1 MHQAMHR
8 TAVISAGAVSSIAL
22 IDRLWILSCHALTNL
37 GKPPCHVKAIHFRGE
52 LSSRSWSLDQKNLL
66 NEQNGIV
73 AKCGKGKAIWR
84 GTWTP
89 DDRLEKP
96 TCASVSDLISPLVK
110 AFYGGNG
117 PSPIQLKEWGK
128 SILGIERRS
137 IMVVLWQGFEHRS
150 ALDSM
155 EGRWRRHSL
164 IKSVG
169 NKLHIDDVGKVIYVG
184 WQAST

>member
-1 MHQAMHR
+1 
-8 TAVISAGAVSSIAL
+8 
-22 IDRLWILSCHALTNL
+22 
-37 GKPPCHVKAIHFRGE
+37 
-52 LSSRSWSLDQKNLL
+52 
-66 NEQNGIV
+66 
-73 AKCGKGKAIWR
+73 
-84 GTWTP
+84 
-89 DDRLEKP
+89 
-96 TCASVSDLISPLVK
+96 VSDLISPLVK
-110 AFYGGNG
+110 VFYGGNG

-184 WQAST
+184 